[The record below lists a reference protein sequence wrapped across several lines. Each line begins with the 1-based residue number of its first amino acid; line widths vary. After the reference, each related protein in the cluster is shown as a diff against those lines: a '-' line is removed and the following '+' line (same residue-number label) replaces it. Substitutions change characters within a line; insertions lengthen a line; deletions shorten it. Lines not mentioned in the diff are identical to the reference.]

1 MKFRSRLILGYT
13 ILAIV
18 ASFLIGGFYNFY
30 LKQRYQSNIYN
41 NARIASTQVLN
52 NLEDEM
58 NKMEQAMLS
67 LLSDLDVL
75 QAIRNL
81 SVKMANPEENIVTIA
96 EGKQIVKNAVY
107 TAYNLDNFYRVI
119 VFNQYGYIAASS
131 YMQDRLVDTEVK
143 VKEIPWLNK
152 VQGTKGK
159 NILLPPH
166 RDDWAAAENGRQVFS
181 TVKEI
186 QGKKLGFIEVQQSA
200 DYLKN
205 ILTFPNETVHGII
218 LNKNREVFWASEKLD
233 SENYSQYFETK
244 DSVFEQVNEN
254 TGTREL
260 VCINSGKE
268 TGLRLI
274 TVQKWSDAALT
285 VSNGLESAIIMGV
298 SFLILSLCFIVFM
311 AWYLTKPL
319 QELCEKMEQTQL
331 SNLTDKIEIQSS
343 DADIQALTKAYQH
356 LVERLSKSIQ
366 KEKKLSL
373 LQLQAQ
379 FDTLQA
385 QINPHFLYNVL
396 NVISQ
401 RGMKNDD
408 EVICEI
414 CGHLA
419 SMLRYSTNTKNRYAS
434 VREEMTYTQQYF
446 YLIKARFEDRVKL
459 NIDIEESI
467 LEEHVP
473 KTVIQQ
479 ITENCINHG
488 FHNSTG
494 IMCVTI
500 RGYLKSGSW
509 LIEISDNGQG
519 FDEEA
524 LCILCEKMKVIR
536 RRLFEE
542 RSNIELEIGGMGLIN
557 TYARLLLIYS
567 DSLIFE
573 LKNTENGAM
582 VVFGA
587 KTQREGTEKYV

>member
-1 MKFRSRLILGYT
+1 
-13 ILAIV
+13 
-18 ASFLIGGFYNFY
+18 
-30 LKQRYQSNIYN
+30 
-41 NARIASTQVLN
+41 
-52 NLEDEM
+52 
-58 NKMEQAMLS
+58 MLS

-81 SVKMANPEENIVTIA
+81 SVKMKNPEENIVTIA
-96 EGKQIVKNAVY
+96 EGKQIVKNTVY

-143 VKEIPWLNK
+143 VEEIPWITK

-159 NILLPPH
+159 NILLPLH
-166 RDDWAAAENGRQVFS
+166 QDDWAAAENGRQVFS
-181 TVKEI
+181 IVKEI

-205 ILTFPNETVHGII
+205 ILTFPNETVHGIV
-218 LNKNREVFWASEKLD
+218 LDEKGEVFWASEKLD
-233 SENYSQYFETK
+233 SENYIQYFETK

-366 KEKKLSL
+366 KEKKLNL

-401 RGMKNDD
+401 RGMKNND
-408 EVICEI
+408 EVIYEI

-434 VREEMTYTQQYF
+434 VREEMIYTQQYF

-519 FDEEA
+519 FDEKA
-524 LCILCEKMKVIR
+524 LRVLCEKMKVTR
-536 RRLFEE
+536 RHLFEE

>member
-13 ILAIV
+13 ILAIA
-18 ASFLIGGFYNFY
+18 ASFLIGGFYNYY
-30 LKQRYQSNIYN
+30 LRQRYQSNIHN
-41 NARIASTQVLN
+41 NAKIFSAQALN

-58 NKMEQAMLS
+58 SKMEQATLF

-75 QAIRNL
+75 QAIRDL
-81 SVKMANPEENIVTIA
+81 SVKMEKPEENIVNIA
-96 EGKQIVKNAVY
+96 AGKQVVKNAVY

-119 VFNQYGYIAASS
+119 VFNRYGYIAASS
-131 YMQDRLVDTEVK
+131 YMQDRLVDTKVK
-143 VKEIPWLNK
+143 VSEIPWLHK

-159 NILLPPH
+159 DILLPPH
-166 RDDWAAAENGRQVFS
+166 QDDWGVAENGRQVFS

-186 QGKKLGFIEVQQSA
+186 QGKDLGFIEVQQSE
-200 DYLKN
+200 DNLKN
-205 ILTFPNETVHGII
+205 ILTFPDETVQG
-218 LNKNREVFWASEKLD
+218 LVLDEKGEVFWSSKKLKA
-233 SENYSQYFETK
+233 ENYSQYFGTE
-244 DSVFEQVNEN
+244 DSVFEKVNQN
-254 TGTREL
+254 TGIREL
-260 VCINSGKE
+260 VCIDTGKE

-285 VSNGLESAIIMGV
+285 VSNGLESAIIMGA
-298 SFLILSLCFIVFM
+298 SFLILSLGFIVFM
-311 AWYLTKPL
+311 AYYLTKPL

-459 NIDIEESI
+459 HIDIEESI
-467 LEEHVP
+467 LEEYVP

-488 FHNSTG
+488 FYNTTG
-494 IMCVTI
+494 IMCVNI
-500 RGYLKSGSW
+500 QGYLKDGYW

-524 LCILCEKMKVIR
+524 LRILCEKMKVTR
-536 RRLFEE
+536 RHLFEE